1 MALTQEQQIIFDAV
15 IASLRT
21 NSKTIED
28 LTPQTSLGSNDW
40 FELNGGRKV
49 SYAVL
54 SALIKSLSSTDH
66 DSYDT
71 RINKNVLKAVSFD
84 VSESAATLTVES
96 NGKTVSCS
104 VPVATATASGIITAL
119 DKVKIQSAYENA
131 QAAQASAD
139 AAQENAQA
147 AQASADA
154 AQETADAAKTA
165 AQGAQGALKPLN
177 DRIIALGNTVSGHT
191 TAISN
196 LTEIVDGQYTD
207 LEGCHKRIGTHDAM
221 IDSIGIVPFDGLYDA
236 DNVPATGVWF
246 RRYGADEGGTC
257 VMWSADG
264 KFPNG
269 FWENDYNVTFHGVEH
284 IRTDRIFRMDNR
296 LYRFDGNG
304 LVEVG
309 RDPRQVFN
317 DMWDSAFGEYGK
329 YDPANAPDAEHPYL
343 GNGIWMSYEEAVKVY
358 NASVTNLR
366 LSLPRNEAYLRQSSL
381 RTVLPFREVGM
392 QLNWNQTFHSC
403 SSLEAVSSFYN
414 ITPGSA
420 QNMFYNCQKL
430 KKVLSYISLLNCAS
444 TVDMFYHC
452 YALEYVVLTT
462 INCNISLADSPLW
475 NFESVQKTVER
486 RAAYQTKPITI
497 TVNPAVYAKL
507 TGDTTN
513 AAAAALT
520 DEEAAA
526 WQGLVTAAAAKNISF
541 ATV

>member
-154 AQETADAAKTA
+154 AQKTADAAKTA

-177 DRIIALGNTVSGHT
+177 DRVIAMGNTVSGHT

-196 LTEIVDGQYTD
+196 LTEIVDGQYTA
-207 LEGCHKRIGTHDAM
+207 LQGCHEIIGTNDAK

-236 DNVPATGVWF
+236 DNLPTTGVWF

-264 KFPNG
+264 EFPAG
-269 FWENDYNVTFHGVEH
+269 FSEQDYNVTFHGVEY
-284 IRTDRIFRMDNR
+284 IRTDRVFRTDNR

-317 DMWDSAFGEYGK
+317 DMWDAAFGEYGK

-343 GNGIWMSYEEAVKVY
+343 GNGIWMSYEEALDIYV
-358 NASVTNLR
+358 ASANVGNNN
-366 LSLPRNEAYLRQSSL
+366 SYSPRNCFFGNRKI
-381 RTVLPFREVGM
+381 RTVLPIFNSVERTEWYQAFKGCV
-392 QLNWNQTFHSC
+392 
-403 SSLEAVSSFYN
+403 SLEAVSGEIHVYRGTSMFVYCHALRNVSTIIFEGTGAVDYMFQDCRSLESVEIRNLMANISFGQSPKLSLASIEYMVN
-414 ITPGSA
+414 NRYGSA
-420 QNMFYNCQKL
+420 
-430 KKVLSYISLLNCAS
+430 A
-444 TVDMFYHC
+444 
-452 YALEYVVLTT
+452 
-462 INCNISLADSPLW
+462 
-475 NFESVQKTVER
+475 
-486 RAAYQTKPITI
+486 ITI
-497 TVNPAVYAKL
+497 TLHPTAYARV
-507 TGDTTN
+507 
-513 AAAAALT
+513 T
-520 DEEAAA
+520 DELFALAAEKDITIA
-526 WQGLVTAAAAKNISF
+526 ST
-541 ATV
+541 

>member
-1 MALTQEQQIIFDAV
+1 MALTQEQQVIFDAV

-66 DSYDT
+66 DSYET

-139 AAQENAQA
+139 AAQE
-147 AQASADA
+147 
-154 AQETADAAKTA
+154 TADAAKTA

-196 LTEIVDGQYTD
+196 LTESVDEQYTD

-246 RRYGADEGGTC
+246 RRNGADEGGAC

-264 KFPNG
+264 EFPAG
-269 FWENDYNVTFHGVEH
+269 FSEQDYNVTFHGVEY
-284 IRTDRIFRMDNR
+284 IRTDRVFRLMNQ

-358 NASVTNLR
+358 NASSNTLNNGYSSNNLYSR
-366 LSLPRNEAYLRQSSL
+366 MGL
-381 RTVLPFREVGM
+381 RTALPLRYQIDKTDWYQAFYACR
-392 QLNWNQTFHSC
+392 
-403 SSLEAVSSFYN
+403 SLEVVAGNFIVYN
-414 ITPGSA
+414 GTRMFSWCDNLKEIIGSINLPNS
-420 QNMFYNCQKL
+420 NMR
-430 KKVLSYISLLNCAS
+430 VP
-444 TVDMFYHC
+444 DMFQMC
-452 YALEYVVLTT
+452 KSLETVVIKD
-462 INCNISLADSPLW
+462 INGNISFSDSPLLKY
-475 NFESVQKTVER
+475 ESVKGFIDNRSSRYTS
-486 RAAYQTKPITI
+486 PITI
-497 TVNPAVYAKL
+497 TVHPAVYAKL

>member
-66 DSYDT
+66 DSYET

-147 AQASADA
+147 AQVSADA

-165 AQGAQGALKPLN
+165 AQGAQGALKTLN
-177 DRIIALGNTVSGHT
+177 DRVIAMGNTVSGHT

-196 LTEIVDGQYTD
+196 LTEIVDGQYTA
-207 LEGCHKRIGTHDAM
+207 LQGCEELIGTHDAK

-236 DNVPATGVWF
+236 DNVSATGVLF

-264 KFPNG
+264 EFPAG
-269 FWENDYNVTFHGVEH
+269 FSEDDYNVTFHGVKY
-284 IRTDRIFRMDNR
+284 IRTDRVFRLENR

-317 DMWDSAFGEYGK
+317 DIWDSAFGKYGK

-343 GNGIWMSYEEAVKVY
+343 GNGIWMTYEEAVNIY
-358 NASVTNLR
+358 NASSNTLNNGYSSSNLYSR
-366 LSLPRNEAYLRQSSL
+366 MGL
-381 RTVLPFREVGM
+381 RTALPLRCQIDKTDWYQAFYVCR
-392 QLNWNQTFHSC
+392 
-403 SSLEAVSSFYN
+403 SLEVVAGNFTVYN
-414 ITPGSA
+414 GTRMFSWCDNLKEIIGSINLPNS
-420 QNMFYNCQKL
+420 NMRVPEMFQMCK
-430 KKVLSYISLLNCAS
+430 SLE
-444 TVDMFYHC
+444 TVVIKD
-452 YALEYVVLTT
+452 
-462 INCNISLADSPLW
+462 INGNISFSDSPLLKY
-475 NFESVQKTVER
+475 ESVKGFIDNRSSSYTS
-486 RAAYQTKPITI
+486 PITI
-497 TVNPAVYAKL
+497 TVHPAVYAKL